1 VCGVGYTFPLILSAL
16 FGELPLKVH
25 CSTESDR
32 ICICIC
38 ICIMLLLLTF
48 ARRSI
53 IIIINCWPESY
64 LLEFL
69 SPAAICIME
78 KFPFLSEVDTLLWQ
92 LCWMFN
98 PIGFGTLEIIVH
110 NNNGKGSYMMYKE
123 KFIKL
128 RILYLKYISIWYDMF
143 SLLFLWFY
151 CKCI

>member
-32 ICICIC
+32 IFIC

-98 PIGFGTLEIIVH
+98 PIGFGTLEITVYK
-110 NNNGKGSYMMYKE
+110 NNGKGSYVKRF
-123 KFIKL
+123 FIKVL
-128 RILYLKYISIWYDMF
+128 YISIWYDMF

-151 CKCI
+151 CKCILKYI